1 MIDEADHVN
10 NIGLS
15 LADMTADEFLR
26 RLAGVCD
33 DDPLTAFIVLA
44 RVHGLS
50 YAQIASSIRRIGRTK
65 LSKQMVHHRICG
77 LSNQQLSDLLKQ
89 IKPSKHSQNYFKES
103 LVKHDEPDQLEFKF

>member
-1 MIDEADHVN
+1 MTDNDHADA
-10 NIGLS
+10 IGLS
-15 LADMTADEFLR
+15 LADMSADDFLR
-26 RLAGVCD
+26 LLAGVCD

-50 YAQIASSIRRIGRTK
+50 YAQIAGSIRRIGRTK

-77 LSNQQLSDLLKQ
+77 LSNRQLSDLLKQ

-103 LVKHDEPDQLEFKF
+103 LVKHADHDQMEFDF